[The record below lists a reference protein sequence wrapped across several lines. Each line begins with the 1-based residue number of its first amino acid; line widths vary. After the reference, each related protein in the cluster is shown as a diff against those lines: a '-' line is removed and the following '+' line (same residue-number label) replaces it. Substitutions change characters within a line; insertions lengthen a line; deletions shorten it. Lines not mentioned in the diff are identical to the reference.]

1 MLFRKMIVLLAFLC
15 LSLPGF
21 SWRFTDYFAN
31 STQQWSKVPLVTR
44 LVRGETLPYFV
55 HIRGP
60 WNLEKLDDIFVR
72 SFNSWRIY
80 TLQEIGEAQREKEFK
95 DVVKM
100 LQTPWKFE
108 MRPYLSCADFEK
120 TPWQEL
126 ARPVAVANLPQ
137 YLEMYPAHCSP
148 AVREDMENY
157 RKEIQDSFSASYV
170 NMAQETHNLPGRYV
184 SWEAV
189 GQSLAIDDDVTAV
202 YADTTI
208 NALFVPFRDTDSL
221 FHEMGHLLGFAD
233 QYPRTENDPNSVE
246 YGLSGFWP
254 SIMQNGVE
262 TRDYAYFSCTDA
274 DGMINLLDFAHQH
287 ARGGKKGWKTLCR
300 RENIQYASSR
310 QLNRPPFVVPPYVYF
325 YNESGEKVY
334 SRKEDMAVYAPI
346 TLPWIPY
353 YEDLHKGIPQPDGT
367 LLVTA
372 EGIEEH
378 LYYTPMSVSA
388 WVEDPQD
395 KGIVSVFTLIFL
407 PRGNYV
413 YWKDPWYSVIDSNDI
428 QISALVGDSKLLVLW
443 KPEEKDS
450 SLGLSAISRE
460 QSGKLEDGDP
470 ISSFVAVKGT
480 QDNITTV
487 SWTSNPQYPEYD
499 TYLKS
504 VIKLM
509 GNDLDDKYLRKNT
522 YVMSLLSLIGK
533 GVENADWEKIGSG
546 MIDFMQKANIE
557 YGNEYRT
564 DKIEAFV
571 MSLLSTWIAAATLS
585 VNEEFLSAYWP
596 EVFKTGDPT
605 QWKGILEDRDSSVV
619 GCPFVCKD
627 KPADF
632 YPADNPLKATKWC
645 PDTENQDVVYDSD
658 EP

>member
-31 STQQWSKVPLVTR
+31 STQQGSKVPLITR

-55 HIRGP
+55 HTMGP

-80 TLQEIGEAQREKEFK
+80 PLQEIREAQREKEFK
-95 DVVKM
+95 DVVKT

-148 AVREDMENY
+148 AVREDMETY
-157 RKEIQDSFSASYV
+157 RKEVQDSFAVSYP
-170 NMAQETHNLPGRYV
+170 NMAQEEAHNLPGRYV

-202 YADTTI
+202 YTDTTI

-300 RENIQYASSR
+300 GENIQYASSR

-325 YNESGEKVY
+325 YNEAGEKLY

-353 YEDLHKGIPQPDGT
+353 YEDLYDWHPQPDGSFS
-367 LLVTA
+367 A
-372 EGIEEH
+372 IWDNDIAWH
-378 LYYTPMSVSA
+378 LYYTPISVSA

-407 PRGNYV
+407 PKGDYV

-428 QISALVGDSKLLVLW
+428 QISALVGDSKLLVIW
-443 KPEEKDS
+443 RPDDEYP
-450 SLGLSAISRE
+450 SLVLGAVSRE
-460 QSGKLEDGDP
+460 QAGKFKAKDP
-470 ISSFVAVKGT
+470 ISTFVAVKGT

-509 GNDLDDKYLRKNT
+509 GNDLDNKNLRKNT

-546 MIDFMQKANIE
+546 MIDSMQNAGME
-557 YGNEYRT
+557 YGYKYQT
-564 DKIEAFV
+564 DKVWTFLTV
-571 MSLLSTWIAAATLS
+571 FHN
-585 VNEEFLSAYWP
+585 VNNLFWGESFLYAHWP
-596 EVFKTGDPT
+596 DVFKTGNPT
-605 QWKGILEDRDSSVV
+605 QWKGILEERDASVV
-619 GCPFVCKD
+619 GCPFACKD
-627 KPADF
+627 EPVDF
-632 YPADNPLKATKWC
+632 YPADAPLKATKWC
-645 PDTENQDVVYDSD
+645 PDTENQDVVYASD

>member
-1 MLFRKMIVLLAFLC
+1 MLFRKMIFLLAFLF

-21 SWRFTDYFAN
+21 SWRFIDDFAT
-31 STQQWSKVPLVTR
+31 STQQGSKVPLVTR

-60 WNLEKLDDIFVR
+60 WNLEQLDDIFVR

-80 TLQEIGEAQREKEFK
+80 TLQELDEARREKEFK
-95 DVVKM
+95 DVVKT

-108 MRPYLSCADFEK
+108 MRPYLSCSDFEK

-126 ARPVAVANLPQ
+126 SRPMVVENLPQ

-148 AVREDMENY
+148 DVREDMDNY
-157 RKEIQDSFSASYV
+157 SKEVQDSFSSSYV
-170 NMAQETHNLPGRYV
+170 NMAHEQAQNQSGRYV

-189 GQSLAIDDDVTAV
+189 GQALSIDENVTAA
-202 YADTTI
+202 YTDIMI
-208 NALFVPFRDTDSL
+208 NALFVPFRYTKDL

-233 QYPRTENDPNSVE
+233 QYPITEVEEYSLE
-246 YGLSGFWP
+246 YGLSGYWP
-254 SIMQNGVE
+254 SIMQNG
-262 TRDYAYFSCTDA
+262 TDTKDYAYFSCTDA
-274 DGMINLLDFAHQH
+274 DGMINLLDFVNQH

-325 YNESGEKVY
+325 YNEKGEKLY

-346 TLPWIPY
+346 ALPWIPY
-353 YEDLHKGIPQPDGT
+353 YANLYNGLPQADGT
-367 LLVTA
+367 LLVTDGGT
-372 EGIEEH
+372 EGH
-378 LYYTPMSVSA
+378 LYYTSMSVSA

-395 KGIVSVFTLIFL
+395 KGFVSVFTLIFL
-407 PRGNYV
+407 PDGNYV
-413 YWKDPWYSVIDSNDI
+413 YWKDPWYSVIDRNDI
-428 QISALVGDSKLLVLW
+428 KVSALVGDSKLLVMW
-443 KPEEKDS
+443 KPDDEEPT
-450 SLGLSAISRE
+450 LGLGAVSRE
-460 QSGKLEDGDP
+460 QAGKLEDGDP
-470 ISSFVAVKGT
+470 ISAFIAVKGT

-487 SWTSNPQYPEYD
+487 SWSSNPEYPEYD

-509 GNDLDDKYLRKNT
+509 GNDLDGKNLRKNT

-546 MIDFMQKANIE
+546 MIDFMRKANIE

-564 DKIEAFV
+564 DKIESFV
-571 MSLLSTWIAAATLS
+571 RSLLSTWIAAATLS
-585 VNEEFLSAYWP
+585 VNEEFLSAYWS
-596 EVFKTGDPT
+596 EVFKTGNPAKWQEVMLERDTSRTGAPQICANEPT
-605 QWKGILEDRDSSVV
+605 
-619 GCPFVCKD
+619 
-627 KPADF
+627 DF

-645 PDTENQDVVYDSD
+645 PDMENEGTAVYML
-658 EP
+658 

>member
-1 MLFRKMIVLLAFLC
+1 MLLRKMLALVGLVLL
-15 LSLPGF
+15 SVPGF
-21 SWRFTDYFAN
+21 SWRFIDYFAN
-31 STQQWSKVPLVTR
+31 STQQGSKVPLVSR

-80 TLQEIGEAQREKEFK
+80 TLQELSEARREKEFK
-95 DVVKM
+95 DVVKT

-108 MRPYLSCADFEK
+108 MWPYLSCADFEK

-148 AVREDMENY
+148 AVRERMDNY
-157 RKEIQDSFSASYV
+157 SREVQDSFSSSYV
-170 NMAQETHNLPGRYV
+170 NMAQEQAQNQSGRYV

-189 GQSLAIDDDVTAV
+189 GQALAIDEDVTSV
-202 YADTTI
+202 YTDSTL
-208 NALFVPFRDTDSL
+208 NALFVPLLDTDSL

-233 QYPRTENDPNSVE
+233 QYPITEDEEYSLE
-246 YGLSGFWP
+246 YGLSGYWP
-254 SIMQNGVE
+254 SIMQNGAE
-262 TRDYAYFSCTDA
+262 TKDYAYFSCTDA
-274 DGMINLLDFAHQH
+274 DGMINLLDFVNQH

-300 RENIQYASSR
+300 LENIQYASYR

-325 YNESGEKVY
+325 YNEKGEKLY
-334 SRKEDMAVYAPI
+334 SRKEEMDVYAPI
-346 TLPWIPY
+346 TLPCIPY
-353 YEDLHKGIPQPDGT
+353 YGNLHKGIPQTDGT

-372 EGIEEH
+372 SGIEEH

-395 KGIVSVFTLIFL
+395 KRFVSVFTLIFL
-407 PRGNYV
+407 PDGDYV
-413 YWKDPWYSVIDSNDI
+413 YWQDPWYSVIDRNDI
-428 QISALVGDSKLLVLW
+428 KVSALVGDSQLLLIW
-443 KPEEKDS
+443 KPEDDLS

-460 QSGKLEDGDP
+460 QAGKFKKEDAASTF
-470 ISSFVAVKGT
+470 IAVKDA
-480 QDNITTV
+480 QDDTTTV
-487 SWTSNPQYPEYD
+487 SWESNPQYPEYD

-509 GNDLDDKYLRKNT
+509 GNDLDDKNLRKNT
-522 YVMSLLSLIGK
+522 YVMALLSLIGK

-546 MIDFMQKANIE
+546 MIDFMRNAYIE
-557 YGNEYRT
+557 YGNEYQT
-564 DKIEAFV
+564 DKVWAFLDSFQDV
-571 MSLLSTWIAAATLS
+571 HNVLWST
-585 VNEEFLSAYWP
+585 NFLNKNWS
-596 EVFKTGDPT
+596 EVFKTGNPAKWQEVMQERDTIWTGSPQICANEPT
-605 QWKGILEDRDSSVV
+605 
-619 GCPFVCKD
+619 
-627 KPADF
+627 DF

-645 PDTENQDVVYDSD
+645 PEN
-658 EP
+658 

>member
-1 MLFRKMIVLLAFLC
+1 MLFRKMIFLLAFLF

-21 SWRFTDYFAN
+21 SWRFIDDFAT
-31 STQQWSKVPLVTR
+31 STQQGSKVPLVTR

-60 WNLEKLDDIFVR
+60 WNLEQLDDIFVR

-80 TLQEIGEAQREKEFK
+80 TLQELDEARREKEFK
-95 DVVKM
+95 DVVKT

-108 MRPYLSCADFEK
+108 MRPYLSCSDFEK
-120 TPWQEL
+120 APWQEL

-148 AVREDMENY
+148 AVRKNMDNY
-157 RKEIQDSFSASYV
+157 SKEVQDSFFPFYV
-170 NMAQETHNLPGRYV
+170 NMAQEQVQNQSGRYI

-189 GQSLAIDDDVTAV
+189 GQALSIDENVTAA
-202 YADTTI
+202 YTDIMI
-208 NALFVPFRDTDSL
+208 NALFVPFRYTKDL

-233 QYPRTENDPNSVE
+233 QYPITEVEEYSLE
-246 YGLSGFWP
+246 YGLSGYWP
-254 SIMQNGVE
+254 SIMQNG
-262 TRDYAYFSCTDA
+262 TDTKDYAYFSCTDA
-274 DGMINLLDFAHQH
+274 DGIMNLLDFVNQH

-325 YNESGEKVY
+325 YNEKGEKLY

-353 YEDLHKGIPQPDGT
+353 YEDLHKGTPQPDGT
-367 LLVTA
+367 LMVTDGGT
-372 EGIEEH
+372 EGH
-378 LYYTPMSVSA
+378 LYYTSMSVSA

-395 KGIVSVFTLIFL
+395 KGFVSVFTLIFL

-413 YWKDPWYSVIDSNDI
+413 YWKDPWYSVIDRNNI
-428 QISALVGDSKLLVLW
+428 KVSALVGDSKLLVMW
-443 KPEEKDS
+443 KPDDEEPT
-450 SLGLSAISRE
+450 LGLGAVSRE
-460 QSGKLEDGDP
+460 QAGKLEDGDS
-470 ISSFVAVKGT
+470 ISSFIAVKGT

-487 SWTSNPQYPEYD
+487 SWSSNPEHPEYD

-546 MIDFMQKANIE
+546 MIDFMRKAGIE
-557 YGNEYRT
+557 YGNYYRT
-564 DKIEAFV
+564 EKIKEFV
-571 MSLLSTWIAAATLS
+571 NSLFNSSLDESALLL
-585 VNEEFLSAYWP
+585 NEDIFKANWS
-596 EVFKTGDPT
+596 EVFKTGNPAKWQEVMLERDTSWTGAPQICANEPT
-605 QWKGILEDRDSSVV
+605 
-619 GCPFVCKD
+619 
-627 KPADF
+627 DF

-645 PDTENQDVVYDSD
+645 PDMENEEAEVYTL
-658 EP
+658 

>member
-21 SWRFTDYFAN
+21 SWRFMDDFAT
-31 STQQWSKVPLVTR
+31 STQQGSKVPLVTR

-60 WNLEKLDDIFVR
+60 WNLEQLDDIFVR

-80 TLQEIGEAQREKEFK
+80 TLQELRETKREKEFK
-95 DVVKM
+95 DVVKT
-100 LQTPWKFE
+100 LQAPWKFE
-108 MRPYLSCADFEK
+108 MRPYLSCTDFEK

-126 ARPVAVANLPQ
+126 ARPVAVENLPQ
-137 YLEMYPAHCSP
+137 YLDMSPAHCSP
-148 AVREDMENY
+148 AVREDMDNY
-157 RKEIQDSFSASYV
+157 SKEVQDSFSSSYV
-170 NMAQETHNLPGRYV
+170 NMAQEQAQNQSGRYI

-189 GQSLAIDDDVTAV
+189 GQALSIDEDVTAV
-202 YADTTI
+202 YTDTTL

-233 QYPRTENDPNSVE
+233 QYPITEDEEYSLE
-246 YGLSGFWP
+246 YGLSGYWP
-254 SIMQNGVE
+254 SIMQNG
-262 TRDYAYFSCTDA
+262 TNTKDYAYFSCTDA
-274 DGMINLLDFAHQH
+274 DGMINLLDFVNQH

-325 YNESGEKVY
+325 YNEKGEKLY

-353 YEDLHKGIPQPDGT
+353 FENLHKGIPQPDGT

-372 EGIEEH
+372 KRIEEH

-388 WVEDPQD
+388 WVEDRQD
-395 KGIVSVFTLIFL
+395 KEFVSVFTLIFL

-413 YWKDPWYSVIDSNDI
+413 YWKDPWYSVIDRNDI
-428 QISALVGDSKLLVLW
+428 KVSALVGDSKLLVMW
-443 KPEEKDS
+443 KPDDEEPT
-450 SLGLSAISRE
+450 LGLGAVSRE
-460 QSGKLEDGDP
+460 QAGKLEDGDP
-470 ISSFVAVKGT
+470 VSAFIAVKGT

-487 SWTSNPQYPEYD
+487 SWSSNPEYPEYD

-564 DKIEAFV
+564 DKIEAYV

-596 EVFKTGDPT
+596 EVFKTGNPAKWQEVMLERDTSRTGAPQICANEPT
-605 QWKGILEDRDSSVV
+605 
-619 GCPFVCKD
+619 
-627 KPADF
+627 DF

-645 PDTENQDVVYDSD
+645 PDMENEGTAVYML
-658 EP
+658 

>member
-1 MLFRKMIVLLAFLC
+1 MLLRKMLALVGLVLL
-15 LSLPGF
+15 SVPGF
-21 SWRFTDYFAN
+21 SWRFIDYFAN
-31 STQQWSKVPLVTR
+31 STQQGRKIPLISR

-80 TLQEIGEAQREKEFK
+80 TLQELSEARREKEFK
-95 DVVKM
+95 DVVKT

-126 ARPVAVANLPQ
+126 ARPVAVPNLPQ

-148 AVREDMENY
+148 AVRERMDNY
-157 RKEIQDSFSASYV
+157 SREVQDSFSSSYV
-170 NMAQETHNLPGRYV
+170 NMAQEQAQNQSGRYV

-189 GQSLAIDDDVTAV
+189 GQALAIDEDVTSV
-202 YADTTI
+202 YTDSTL
-208 NALFVPFRDTDSL
+208 NALFVPLLDTDSL

-233 QYPRTENDPNSVE
+233 QYPITEDEEYSLE
-246 YGLSGFWP
+246 YGLSGYWP
-254 SIMQNGVE
+254 SIMQNGAE
-262 TRDYAYFSCTDA
+262 TKDYAYFSCTDA
-274 DGMINLLDFAHQH
+274 DGMINLLDFVNQH

-325 YNESGEKVY
+325 YDEKGEKLY
-334 SRKEDMAVYAPI
+334 SRKEEMAVYAPI
-346 TLPWIPY
+346 TLPWIPF
-353 YEDLHKGIPQPDGT
+353 YENLHKGIPQTDGT

-372 EGIEEH
+372 GGIEEH

-388 WVEDPQD
+388 WAEDLQD
-395 KGIVSVFTLIFL
+395 KGLFSVFTLIFL
-407 PRGNYV
+407 PDGDYV
-413 YWKDPWYSVIDSNDI
+413 YWKDPWYSVIDSKDI
-428 QISALVGDSKLLVLW
+428 QVSALVGDSKLLLMW
-443 KPEEKDS
+443 KPDDKEPT
-450 SLGLSAISRE
+450 LGLGAVSRE
-460 QSGKLEDGDP
+460 QAGKLEEGDP
-470 ISSFVAVKGT
+470 VSAFIAVKGT

-487 SWTSNPQYPEYD
+487 SWSSNPEYPEYD

-509 GNDLDDKYLRKNT
+509 GNDLDDKNLRKNT
-522 YVMSLLSLIGK
+522 YVMALLSLIGK

-546 MIDFMQKANIE
+546 MIDFMRNAYIE
-557 YGNEYRT
+557 YGNEYQT
-564 DKIEAFV
+564 DKVWAFLDSFQDV
-571 MSLLSTWIAAATLS
+571 HNVLWST
-585 VNEEFLSAYWP
+585 NFLNKNWS
-596 EVFKTGDPT
+596 EVFKTGNPAKWQEVMQERDTIWTGSPQICANEPT
-605 QWKGILEDRDSSVV
+605 
-619 GCPFVCKD
+619 
-627 KPADF
+627 DF

-645 PDTENQDVVYDSD
+645 PEN
-658 EP
+658 

>member
-1 MLFRKMIVLLAFLC
+1 MLFRKMIVLLVVLF

-21 SWRFTDYFAN
+21 SWRFIDDFAT
-31 STQQWSKVPLVTR
+31 STQQGSKVPLVTR

-60 WNLEKLDDIFVR
+60 WNLEQLDDIFVR

-80 TLQEIGEAQREKEFK
+80 TLQELRETKREKEFK
-95 DVVKM
+95 DVVKT
-100 LQTPWKFE
+100 LKTPWKFE

-126 ARPVAVANLPQ
+126 SRPVAVENLPQ
-137 YLEMYPAHCSP
+137 YLDMYPVHCSP
-148 AVREDMENY
+148 AVREDMDNY
-157 RKEIQDSFSASYV
+157 SKEVQDSFSSSYV
-170 NMAQETHNLPGRYV
+170 NMAQEQAQNQSGRYI

-189 GQSLAIDDDVTAV
+189 GQALSIDEDVTAV
-202 YADTTI
+202 YTDTTF
-208 NALFVPFRDTDSL
+208 NALFVPLMATDSL

-233 QYPRTENDPNSVE
+233 QYPRTEEETNSLE
-246 YGLSGFWP
+246 YGLSGYWP
-254 SIMQNGVE
+254 SIMQNGAE

-274 DGMINLLDFAHQH
+274 DGMINLLDFVNQH
-287 ARGGKKGWKTLCR
+287 VRGGKKGWKTLCR

-325 YNESGEKVY
+325 YNEKGEKLY

-353 YEDLHKGIPQPDGT
+353 YEDLHKGTPQPDGT
-367 LLVTA
+367 LMVTDGGT
-372 EGIEEH
+372 EGH
-378 LYYTPMSVSA
+378 LYYTSMSVSA

-395 KGIVSVFTLIFL
+395 KGFVSVFTLIFL

-413 YWKDPWYSVIDSNDI
+413 YWKDPWYSVIDRNNI
-428 QISALVGDSKLLVLW
+428 KVSALVGDSKLLVMW
-443 KPEEKDS
+443 KPDDEEPT
-450 SLGLSAISRE
+450 LGLGAVSRE
-460 QSGKLEDGDP
+460 QAGKLEDGDS
-470 ISSFVAVKGT
+470 ISSFIAVKGT

-487 SWTSNPQYPEYD
+487 SWSSNPEHPEYD

-546 MIDFMQKANIE
+546 MIDFMRKANIE

-571 MSLLSTWIAAATLS
+571 RSWLYTWIAAATLS
-585 VNEEFLSAYWP
+585 VNEEFLSAYWS
-596 EVFKTGDPT
+596 EVFTTGNPAKWQEVMLERDTSRTGAPQICANEPT
-605 QWKGILEDRDSSVV
+605 
-619 GCPFVCKD
+619 
-627 KPADF
+627 DF
-632 YPADNPLKATKWC
+632 YPPDNPLKATKWC
-645 PDTENQDVVYDSD
+645 PDMENEEAEVYTL
-658 EP
+658 

>member
-55 HIRGP
+55 HTMGP

-95 DVVKM
+95 DVVKT

-108 MRPYLSCADFEK
+108 MLPYLSCADFEK

-274 DGMINLLDFAHQH
+274 DGMINLLDFVHQH

-325 YNESGEKVY
+325 YNEAGEKVY
-334 SRKEDMAVYAPI
+334 SRKEDMAIYAPI
-346 TLPWIPY
+346 TLPWIPA
-353 YEDLHKGIPQPDGT
+353 YEDLYDRHPQPDGSFS
-367 LLVTA
+367 A
-372 EGIEEH
+372 IWDNDIAWH
-378 LYYTPMSVSA
+378 LYYTPISVSV
-388 WVEDPQD
+388 WGENTQD

-407 PRGNYV
+407 PKGDYV

-428 QISALVGDSKLLVLW
+428 QISALVGDSKLLVIW
-443 KPEEKDS
+443 NPDDEYP
-450 SLGLSAISRE
+450 SLALGAVSRE
-460 QSGKLEDGDP
+460 QSGKLKAKEP
-470 ISSFVAVKGT
+470 VSTFVAVKGT

-509 GNDLDDKYLRKNT
+509 GNDLDNKNLRKNT

-546 MIDFMQKANIE
+546 MIDWMQKAGME
-557 YGNEYRT
+557 YGYKYQT
-564 DKIEAFV
+564 DKVWTFLTV
-571 MSLLSTWIAAATLS
+571 FHN
-585 VNEEFLSAYWP
+585 VNNLFWGEYFLYAHLP

-605 QWKGILEDRDSSVV
+605 QWKGILEDRDASVV
-619 GCPFVCKD
+619 GGLFACKD

-632 YPADNPLKATKWC
+632 YPADAPLKATKWC

>member
-80 TLQEIGEAQREKEFK
+80 TLQEIREAQREKEFK

-287 ARGGKKGWKTLCR
+287 ARGGKKGWKTLC
-300 RENIQYASSR
+300 NTLVPAS
-310 QLNRPPFVVPPYVYF
+310 
-325 YNESGEKVY
+325 
-334 SRKEDMAVYAPI
+334 
-346 TLPWIPY
+346 
-353 YEDLHKGIPQPDGT
+353 
-367 LLVTA
+367 
-372 EGIEEH
+372 
-378 LYYTPMSVSA
+378 
-388 WVEDPQD
+388 
-395 KGIVSVFTLIFL
+395 
-407 PRGNYV
+407 
-413 YWKDPWYSVIDSNDI
+413 
-428 QISALVGDSKLLVLW
+428 
-443 KPEEKDS
+443 
-450 SLGLSAISRE
+450 
-460 QSGKLEDGDP
+460 
-470 ISSFVAVKGT
+470 
-480 QDNITTV
+480 
-487 SWTSNPQYPEYD
+487 
-499 TYLKS
+499 
-504 VIKLM
+504 
-509 GNDLDDKYLRKNT
+509 
-522 YVMSLLSLIGK
+522 
-533 GVENADWEKIGSG
+533 
-546 MIDFMQKANIE
+546 
-557 YGNEYRT
+557 
-564 DKIEAFV
+564 
-571 MSLLSTWIAAATLS
+571 
-585 VNEEFLSAYWP
+585 
-596 EVFKTGDPT
+596 
-605 QWKGILEDRDSSVV
+605 
-619 GCPFVCKD
+619 
-627 KPADF
+627 
-632 YPADNPLKATKWC
+632 
-645 PDTENQDVVYDSD
+645 
-658 EP
+658 

>member
-1 MLFRKMIVLLAFLC
+1 MLLRKIIVLAGLLL
-15 LSLPGF
+15 LSVPGF

-31 STQQWSKVPLVTR
+31 STQQGRKVPLVSR

-60 WNLEKLDDIFVR
+60 WNLDQLDDIFVR

-80 TLQEIGEAQREKEFK
+80 TLQELDEAKREKEFK
-95 DVVKM
+95 DVVKT

-148 AVREDMENY
+148 EVRENMENY
-157 RKEIQDSFSASYV
+157 RKEVQDSFSSSYIT
-170 NMAQETHNLPGRYV
+170 MAQEAYNLPGRYV

-189 GQSLAIDDDVTAV
+189 GQPLAIDGEVTSV
-202 YADTTI
+202 YTDPTL
-208 NALFVPFRDTDSL
+208 NALFVPFRDTKDL
-221 FHEMGHLLGFAD
+221 FHEMGHLLGFSD
-233 QYPRTENDPNSVE
+233 QYPTTEVEEDSLE
-246 YGLSGFWP
+246 YGLSGYWP
-254 SIMQNGVE
+254 SIMQNGAE

-274 DGMINLLDFAHQH
+274 DGMINLLDFVKQY

-325 YNESGEKVY
+325 YNDAGEKVY
-334 SRKEDMAVYAPI
+334 SRKEDMAVYEPI

-353 YEDLHKGIPQPDGT
+353 YEAPYKGISQADGT
-367 LLVTA
+367 LLVSA
-372 EGIEEH
+372 IGVEEH

-395 KGIVSVFTLIFL
+395 KGFVSVFTLIFL
-407 PRGNYV
+407 PDGDYV
-413 YWKDPWYSVIDSNDI
+413 YWKDPWYSVIDRNDI
-428 QISALVGDSKLLVLW
+428 KVSALVGDSKLLVMW
-443 KPEEKDS
+443 KPDDETPT
-450 SLGLSAISRE
+450 LGLGAVSRE
-460 QSGKLEDGDP
+460 QAGQLEEGDP
-470 ISSFVAVKGT
+470 VSAFIAVKGYE
-480 QDNITTV
+480 DDITTI
-487 SWTSNPQYPEYD
+487 SWESNPEYPEYD

-509 GNDLDDKYLRKNT
+509 GNDLDDKNLRKNT

-546 MIDFMQKANIE
+546 MIDFMQDAYME
-557 YGNEYRT
+557 YGNIYRT
-564 DKIEAFV
+564 DKVRTFLKPFQDANDVLWGGE
-571 MSLLSTWIAAATLS
+571 LLNNAWS
-585 VNEEFLSAYWP
+585 
-596 EVFKTGDPT
+596 EVFKTGNPAKWQEMLQERDTRWTGAPQICANEPT
-605 QWKGILEDRDSSVV
+605 
-619 GCPFVCKD
+619 
-627 KPADF
+627 DF

-645 PDTENQDVVYDSD
+645 PYN
-658 EP
+658 